1 MFAKSKFHKR
11 YEKSNKETKGTRVF
25 KMFSNAIEN
34 TKKLY
39 VPNLD
44 KDFFKHEQKHKL
56 ITSTFENV
64 SLRFCR
70 KLDREVYSGW

>member
-1 MFAKSKFHKR
+1 
-11 YEKSNKETKGTRVF
+11 
-25 KMFSNAIEN
+25 MFSNAIEN

-64 SLRFCR
+64 FLRFCR

>member
-11 YEKSNKETKGTRVF
+11 YEKSNKERKGTRVF

-64 SLRFCR
+64 FLRFCR

>member
-1 MFAKSKFHKR
+1 
-11 YEKSNKETKGTRVF
+11 
-25 KMFSNAIEN
+25 MFSNAIEN

-56 ITSTFENV
+56 ITSTFENAF
-64 SLRFCR
+64 LRFCR
-70 KLDREVYSGW
+70 KSKREVYSGW